1 MNQKFKH
8 VLKLVPGMRSHLQ
21 KFLSYQSFKDMQVIL
36 SDVLSFYSIFYIFL
50 INKHNQKLAKIKE
63 NHR

>member
-36 SDVLSFYSIFYIFL
+36 SDVLSFYSIFYIFF
-50 INKHNQKLAKIKE
+50 NKQA
-63 NHR
+63 